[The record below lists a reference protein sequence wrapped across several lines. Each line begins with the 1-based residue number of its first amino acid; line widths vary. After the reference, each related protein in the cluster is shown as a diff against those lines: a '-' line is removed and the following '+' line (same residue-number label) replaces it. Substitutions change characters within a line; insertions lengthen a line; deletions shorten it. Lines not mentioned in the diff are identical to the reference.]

1 MDLRPE
7 LFTHLKRDYWIVAS
21 HKCKNF
27 PPNKKQFLQ
36 STVKNPNF
44 AEMEGPERIPTVF
57 DIAREAGVSRG
68 TVDRVLH
75 NRGRFSPETAGKVRE
90 AVERL
95 GYSANPNASLLA
107 SRKALTLACLLPSYR
122 EGEYWQLIHRGI
134 EEGIRTWEGCSLK
147 AEMYFYDQ
155 TDVASFREQYN
166 AILRGDRPSAV
177 LMNAVFKD
185 EVRTLSSLL
194 EQAGIPYAFIDNKV
208 DGLGNFLYVGIDPYR
223 SGQLGA
229 FLLTVS
235 GAPEEIGLVRILRD
249 KGHQGDPN
257 EPRRQGFADYI
268 AEHFPQCAIR
278 TVFIDPE
285 RPESILP
292 ALEEFRRAHPAIRHY
307 ATTNSRVH
315 LIAPF
320 LSHHPEMTAVGF
332 DDLEKNLRA
341 LREGSVDFL
350 VTHGILRQAALT
362 VELIARYLVSGTLTG
377 PRNRYVHLDILHRLN
392 LDDFPPEG

>member
-1 MDLRPE
+1 
-7 LFTHLKRDYWIVAS
+7 
-21 HKCKNF
+21 
-27 PPNKKQFLQ
+27 
-36 STVKNPNF
+36 
-44 AEMEGPERIPTVF
+44 MEGPERIPTVF

-75 NRGRFSPETAGKVRE
+75 NRGRFSPETAARVRE

-134 EEGIRTWEGCSLK
+134 KEGIEALEGYSLK
-147 AEMYFYDQ
+147 ATMFFYDQ
-155 TDVASFREQYN
+155 TDVASFRAQCK
-166 AILRGDRPSAV
+166 AILNGDKPSAV
-177 LMNAVFKD
+177 LLNAVFK
-185 EVRTLSSLL
+185 EEIRTFTVFL

-235 GAPEEIGLVRILRD
+235 SVPREIGLVRILRD
-249 KGHQGDPN
+249 KAHHGDPN
-257 EPRRQGFADYI
+257 EPRRQGFIDYI
-268 AEHFPQCAIR
+268 STHFPQCTIQM
-278 TVFIDPE
+278 VFIDPG

-292 ALEEFRRAHPAIRHY
+292 TLEEFRLEHPDIRHY

-320 LSHHPEMTAVGF
+320 LALHPEMTAVGF
-332 DDLEKNLRA
+332 DGLEKNLQA
-341 LREGSVDFL
+341 LRDGSVDFL
-350 VTHGILRQAALT
+350 VTHDILRQEALT
-362 VELIARYLVSGTLTG
+362 VELIGKYLISGTLPG
-377 PRNRYVHLDILHRLN
+377 PRNRYVHLDILHRMN
-392 LDDFPPEG
+392 LD